1 MASRPSPLDPSIA
14 AWRGHLT
21 EGRGILREHY
31 FSTRNAASLLRRH
44 SNLVDGLLRSI
55 WDSLE
60 LPAALSLLAVGGF
73 GRQELYPYSDVDILI
88 LVPKTHDSAALQK
101 LEQLIGVF
109 WDIGLEVGHSVRS
122 VDECLAE
129 GEKDVTVRT
138 NLLESRYLCG
148 NTELHDEFRLR
159 FKHSVDPL
167 SFYEAKLAEQQL
179 RHLRYHGTAYKLE
192 PNLKESPGGL
202 RDLQNILWISRA
214 MGTGET
220 WREVAQ
226 KSLISPGE
234 AKQIRRHE
242 IFLQNLRIRLHYLA
256 KRREDRLLFD
266 VQTQLAQD
274 MGLTGKGVR
283 LASERLMQRYYRT
296 AKAVDSFNELLLLN
310 LREKLFPAEDSLSQA
325 INPRFQARHGLL
337 ECVDENLYSQ
347 EPSAILETFL
357 LLEQHPELEGL
368 APQTLRMLSR
378 AKPLIDTGFRRKP
391 ENRALFLNILFQPQQ
406 VTHTLRRMNRYGLLG
421 RYLPAFGR
429 IVGQMQHDLFHVY
442 TVDEHILF
450 VVRNLRRF
458 TVPEFAREFPLCS
471 RLIDGF
477 ERPGI
482 LTITALFHD
491 IAKGRGGDHSV
502 LGTKDARRFCREHGI
517 RPDDTD
523 LICWLV
529 ESHLVMSATAQK
541 QDLSDPDVI
550 AAFAARIPDE
560 RYLVGLYLLTVADIR
575 GTSPQVW
582 NSWKGKLLE
591 NLFYA
596 TQSYLHE
603 TTVLPASAHLENRQR
618 EAEAIMRRDA
628 MAQGAEKA
636 LWSQMDDSYF
646 LRHERQEIAW
656 HGRLLHDRVSSAV
669 PIVKAR
675 LAPGEEGVQVLVYT
689 PGHKQL
695 FAQICSFFERTQ
707 FTIVEAK
714 IHTTRH
720 GYALDSFVVL
730 DEANRIRHYR
740 DILSYV
746 EFELS
751 QTLAGKTSLPS
762 SKQAQ
767 RISRHLKHFPII
779 PQVSIS
785 PDEKSDY
792 FVLSLAAGDRPGLL
806 SAIAHVLVDH
816 HIDVHTAKITT
827 LGERAEDT
835 FLIAGDSLHDDK
847 AVLQLK
853 TDLLRQLQPSALPR

>member
-1 MASRPSPLDPSIA
+1 MASRAPSPLDPSIA
-14 AWRGHLT
+14 AWRDRLT
-21 EGRGILREHY
+21 EGRAILRERY
-31 FSTRNAASLLRRH
+31 FSTGNAAALLRRH
-44 SNLVDGLLRSI
+44 SDLVDGLLCSI
-55 WDSLE
+55 WDALG
-60 LPAALSLLAVGGF
+60 LPEVLSLLAVGGF

-88 LVPKTHDSAALQK
+88 LAPETHDPATMQK
-101 LEQLIGVF
+101 LERLIGVF

-122 VDECLAE
+122 VAECLAE

-138 NLLESRYLCG
+138 NLLEARYLCG
-148 NTELHDEFRLR
+148 NIELHDEFLLH
-159 FKHSVDPL
+159 FKHSVEPVL
-167 SFYEAKLAEQQL
+167 FYEAKLAEQQQ

-214 MGTGET
+214 MGIGET
-220 WREVAQ
+220 WRELTE
-226 KSLISPGE
+226 KRFISPSE

-242 IFLQNLRIRLHYLA
+242 LCLQNFRIRLHYLA

-274 MGLTGKGVR
+274 MGLRSKGVR
-283 LASERLMQRYYRT
+283 LASEQLMQRYYRT
-296 AKAVDSFNELLLLN
+296 AKAVDSFNELILLN
-310 LREKLFPAEDSLSQA
+310 FREKLFPATDALPQT
-325 INPRFQARHGLL
+325 INARFLARHGLL
-337 ECVDENLYSQ
+337 ECVDENLYDH
-347 EPSAILETFL
+347 EPGAILETFL

-378 AKPLIDTGFRRKP
+378 AKSLINAEFRRKP
-391 ENRALFLNILFQPQQ
+391 ENRALFLSILFQPQRI
-406 VTHTLRRMNRYGLLG
+406 THTLRRMNRYGLLG
-421 RYLPAFGR
+421 RYLPAFGH

-458 TVPEFAREFPLCS
+458 TVPEFAHEFPLCS
-471 RLIDGF
+471 RLINDF
-477 ERPGI
+477 ERQGI

-491 IAKGRGGDHSV
+491 IAKGRGGDHSA

-550 AAFAARIPDE
+550 AAFAARIPDD
-560 RYLVGLYLLTVADIR
+560 RHLVGLYLLTVADIR

-596 TQSYLHE
+596 TRLYLRE

-618 EAEAIMRRDA
+618 EAQTIMRREA
-628 MAQGAEKA
+628 MAQGAENA
-636 LWSQMDDSYF
+636 LWNQLDDSYF
-646 LRHERQEIAW
+646 LRHEGQEIAW
-656 HGRLLHDRVSSAV
+656 HGRLLHDQVASAV

-675 LAPGEEGVQVLVYT
+675 LVPGEEGVQVLVYT
-689 PGHKQL
+689 PGYKHL

-730 DEANRIRHYR
+730 DEANRISHYR
-740 DILSYV
+740 DILNYI
-746 EFELS
+746 EFELTE
-751 QTLAGKTSLPS
+751 TLAQKSPLPS
-762 SKQAQ
+762 GNQAR
-767 RISRHLKHFPII
+767 RISRHLKHFPIV
-779 PQVSIS
+779 PQVSIH
-785 PDEKSDY
+785 PDEKNEY

-806 SAIAHVLVDH
+806 SDVANVLVNH
-816 HIDVHTAKITT
+816 HIDVHTAKIAT

-835 FLIAGDSLHDDK
+835 FLIAGDSLYDDK
-847 AVLQLK
+847 AVSQLEN
-853 TDLLRQLQPSALPR
+853 DLLRKLQASS